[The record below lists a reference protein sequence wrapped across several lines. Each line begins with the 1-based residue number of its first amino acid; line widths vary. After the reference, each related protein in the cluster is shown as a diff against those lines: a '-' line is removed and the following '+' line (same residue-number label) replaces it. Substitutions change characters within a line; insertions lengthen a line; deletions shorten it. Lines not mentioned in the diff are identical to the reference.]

1 MCASVLRL
9 VTAWVLELGE
19 GLFVACA
26 FRDKGCLRLPSCYPV
41 EMDYGTL
48 LGGQILGEGRGSR
61 AAGTCPDM
69 PFAPSPVIWGSYE
82 GGAAR
87 RVAPSPVLGHL
98 TKIGILTTPLASW
111 RKGRASYFSLLG
123 LISER
128 RSVIG
133 ARKFTTS
140 LGGN

>member
-1 MCASVLRL
+1 MALYSMARF
-9 VTAWVLELGE
+9 WGRE
-19 GLFVACA
+19 GGAGPLALALTCP
-26 FRDKGCLRLPSCYPV
+26 LRLPLSS
-41 EMDYGTL
+41 
-48 LGGQILGEGRGSR
+48 GEATR
-61 AAGTCPDM
+61 
-69 PFAPSPVIWGSYE
+69 